1 MIDIKRL
8 YDARFTSF
16 ERVKKTQ
23 LWKILC
29 EDFLQQFIKDSDVVL
44 DVGAGQC
51 EFINNI
57 HARKKIALDMNDDV
71 KTFAA
76 PNVKVVVA
84 TVKELLDKSKP
95 NSVDVIFMSNLLEH
109 LDSKEEVFRLL
120 TESYMLLCKGG
131 RLLIM
136 QPDIKLVG
144 HAYWDFFDHKV
155 PITTTSLLEALTS
168 IGFSIAYLRSPF
180 MPYSTK
186 VKWLPQ
192 WPLLLRVYLK
202 FRPLQYFFGKQFF
215 VCAEKTG

>member
-8 YDARFTSF
+8 YNSRFTSY

-23 LWKILC
+23 LWRILC
-29 EDFLQQFIKDSDVVL
+29 EDFLQQFIRDDDVVL

-51 EFINNI
+51 EFINHI
-57 HARKKIALDMNDDV
+57 RAGKKIALDINEDV
-71 KTFAA
+71 KKFAA
-76 PNVKVVVA
+76 KDVTVVVA
-84 TVKELLDKSKP
+84 TVKELLNKSKP
-95 NSVDVIFMSNLLEH
+95 GSVDVLFMSNLLEH

-120 TESYMLLCKGG
+120 TESHMLLSKGG

-155 PITTTSLLEALTS
+155 PITTTSLLEALAS

-186 VKWLPQ
+186 VKWLPL
-192 WPLLLRVYLK
+192 WPPLLRLYLK
-202 FRPLQYFFGKQFF
+202 TRPLQYLFGKQFF
-215 VCAEKTG
+215 VCARKVS